1 MKLKRIMIAAPKS
14 GSGKTT
20 ITIALLQALK
30 DRGKKLISYKCGPDY
45 IDPMFHRKVIDIPSK
60 NLDTFFTSEE
70 TTKYLFLRERNEDET
85 VVMEGVMGLYDGLGG
100 VRKEGSAYHLAS
112 VTKTPIILVV
122 DAKGMGKSV
131 VALIAGFLQYDRE
144 KLIKGVILNR
154 MTKGYFDIIAPVI
167 EEELGV
173 KALGYF
179 PTYNDFKIE
188 SRHLGLVM
196 PDEMADIKAQI
207 KGVAGKLSECVDI
220 DLIEKIAGE
229 AGDLEVDESKLDNSG
244 VKIKEAFEKTK
255 QKSAVLSIESI
266 SKKGYASDEGISNDT
281 KSPVIAVAKDEAFC
295 FYYEDNLKLLEAFG
309 AKLKYFSP
317 IHDKALPGNT
327 AGILLGGGYPELYA
341 NLLEKNEEMREA
353 IKNAYEKKMPIVAE
367 CGGFMY
373 LHKTITDKDGHE
385 YKMVGALDADC
396 KYTGKLVRFGYIDLK
411 ENAPNYLKDGET
423 IKGHEFH
430 YFDSTDNGES
440 VIATK
445 PTTGK
450 SYKCIKDRDNLWIGF
465 PHLYYP
471 SNVDFAENFVS
482 KCKGN

>member
-45 IDPMFHRKVIDIPSK
+45 IDPMFHKKVIDIPSK

-70 TTKYLFLRERNEDET
+70 TTKYLFLRERSEDEMA
-85 VVMEGVMGLYDGLGG
+85 VMEGVMGLYDGLGG

-131 VALIAGFLQYDRE
+131 VALIAGFLQYDTE

-207 KGVAGKLSECVDI
+207 KGVSEKLSECVDI

-229 AGDLEVDESKLDNSG
+229 ASGLTVDEAKLDEKG
-244 VKIKEAFEKTK
+244 LKLKEVFEGAASNKTD
-255 QKSAVLSIESI
+255 API
-266 SKKGYASDEGISNDT
+266 
-281 KSPVIAVAKDEAFC
+281 IAVAKDEAFC
-295 FYYEDNLKLLEAFG
+295 FIYEDNIEILKALG
-309 AKLKYFSP
+309 ADIKYFSP
-317 IHDKALPGNT
+317 IKDEKLPDYT
-327 AGILLGGGYPELYA
+327 AGIILYGGYPELFA
-341 NLLEKNEEMREA
+341 KELGENLKMRQE
-353 IKNAYEKKMPIVAE
+353 IKQAVEGHMPILAE

-373 LHKTITDKDGHE
+373 LNKFLITKEGDTYE
-385 YKMVGALDADC
+385 MCGAVDAAC
-396 KYTGKLVRFGYIDLK
+396 KYTGKLVRFGYVDLK
-411 ENAPNYLKDGET
+411 EKQANFLKEGDV
-423 IKGHEFH
+423 IKAHEFH
-430 YFDSTDNGES
+430 YFDSEKNGS
-440 VIATK
+440 DIVARK
-445 PTTGK
+445 PVTGRE
-450 SYKCIKDRDNLWIGF
+450 YDCISACDEQWIGF
-465 PHLYYP
+465 PHLYYA
-471 SNVDFAENFVS
+471 SNVDFAKNFVS
-482 KCKGN
+482 KVKEFARS

>member
-1 MKLKRIMIAAPKS
+1 LKLKRIMIAAPKS

-45 IDPMFHRKVIDIPSK
+45 IDPMFHKKVIGIPSK

-70 TTKYLFLRERNEDET
+70 TTRYLFLRERNEDET
-85 VVMEGVMGLYDGLGG
+85 AVMEGVMGLYDGLGG
-100 VRKEGSAYHLAS
+100 VRKEGSAYHLACT
-112 VTKTPIILVV
+112 TKTPIILVV
-122 DAKGMGKSV
+122 DAKGMGKTV
-131 VALIAGFLQYDRE
+131 VALIAGFLQYDTE

-167 EEELGV
+167 EGELGV

-207 KGVAGKLSECVDI
+207 KGVSEKLSECVDI
-220 DLIEKIAGE
+220 DMIEKIAEE
-229 AGDLEVDESKLDNSG
+229 ASDLTVDESKLDENG
-244 VKIKEAFEKTK
+244 TKLKEAFEGATFNKTD
-255 QKSAVLSIESI
+255 A
-266 SKKGYASDEGISNDT
+266 
-281 KSPVIAVAKDEAFC
+281 PVIAVAKDEAFC
-295 FYYEDNLKLLEAFG
+295 FYYEDNLKLLEAYG
-309 AKLKYFSP
+309 AKLEYFSP
-317 IHDKALPGNT
+317 IHDKALPEKA

-341 NLLEKNEEMREA
+341 KELSDNNEMLES
-353 IKNAYEKKMPIVAE
+353 IKAAFNAGLPIVAE

-385 YKMVGALDADC
+385 YKMVGAIDADC

-411 ENAPNYLKDGET
+411 ENAPNYLKDGEI

-430 YFDSTDNGES
+430 YFDSTANGDS
-440 VIATK
+440 VTATK

-471 SNVDFAENFVS
+471 SNADFAENFVS

>member
-1 MKLKRIMIAAPKS
+1 MIAAPKS

-45 IDPMFHRKVIDIPSK
+45 IDPMFHKKVIDIPSK

-85 VVMEGVMGLYDGLGG
+85 AVMEGVMGLYDGLGG

-131 VALIAGFLQYDRE
+131 VALIAGFLQYDTE

-154 MTKGYFDIIAPVI
+154 MTKGYFDMIAPVI
-167 EEELGV
+167 EEELGI

-207 KGVAGKLSECVDI
+207 KGVSEKLSECVDI
-220 DLIEKIAGE
+220 DMIEKIAEE
-229 AGDLEVDESKLDNSG
+229 ATDLTVDEAKLDEKG
-244 VKIKEAFEKTK
+244 LKLKEVF
-255 QKSAVLSIESI
+255 
-266 SKKGYASDEGISNDT
+266 DT
-281 KSPVIAVAKDEAFC
+281 KVAEKSEKPVIAVAKDEAFC
-295 FYYEDNLKLLEAFG
+295 FYYEDNLKLLEAYG
-309 AKLKYFSP
+309 ARLEYFSP
-317 IHDKALPGNT
+317 IHDKALPENT

-341 NLLEKNEEMREA
+341 ALLEENEEMRKA
-353 IKNAYEKKMPIVAE
+353 IKNAYEAKIPIVAE

-373 LHKTITDKDGHE
+373 LHKAITDKDGYE

-396 KYTGKLVRFGYIDLK
+396 KYTGKLVRFGYVDLK
-411 ENAPNYLKDGET
+411 ENAPNFLKDGEI

-430 YFDSTDNGES
+430 YFDSTANGDS
-440 VIATK
+440 VTATK

-450 SYKCIKDRDNLWIGF
+450 SYDCIKDKDNLWIGF

-471 SNVDFAENFVS
+471 SNADFAENFVN

>member
-45 IDPMFHRKVIDIPSK
+45 IDPMFHKKVIGIPSK
-60 NLDTFFTSEE
+60 NLDTFFTDEE

-85 VVMEGVMGLYDGLGG
+85 AVMEGVMGLFDGLGG
-100 VRKEGSAYHLAS
+100 VKKEGSAYHLAT

-131 VALIAGFLQYDRE
+131 VALIAGFLQYDTE

-207 KGVAGKLSECVDI
+207 KGVSDKLSECVDI
-220 DLIEKIAGE
+220 DMIEKIAGE
-229 AGDLEVDESKLDNSG
+229 ATDLTVDEAKLDEKG
-244 VKIKEAFEKTK
+244 LKLKEVF
-255 QKSAVLSIESI
+255 
-266 SKKGYASDEGISNDT
+266 DT
-281 KSPVIAVAKDEAFC
+281 KAADKSEKPIIAVAKDEAFC
-295 FYYEDNLKLLEAFG
+295 FYYEDNLKLLEAYG
-309 AKLKYFSP
+309 ARLEYFSP
-317 IHDKALPGNT
+317 IHDKALPENT

-341 NLLEKNEEMREA
+341 ALLEENEEMRKA
-353 IKNAYEKKMPIVAE
+353 IKNAYEAKIPIVAE

-373 LHKTITDKDGHE
+373 LHKSITDKDGQE

-396 KYTGKLVRFGYIDLK
+396 KYTGKLVRFGYVELK
-411 ENAPNYLKDGET
+411 EKSANYLKSKTGASKDAV
-423 IKGHEFH
+423 IKAHEFH
-430 YFDSTDNGES
+430 YFDSTANGDS
-440 VIATK
+440 VTATK

-450 SYKCIKDRDNLWIGF
+450 SYECIKDRDNLWIGF

-471 SNVDFAENFVS
+471 SNADFAKNFVS

>member
-45 IDPMFHRKVIDIPSK
+45 IDPMFHKKVIDIPSK

-85 VVMEGVMGLYDGLGG
+85 AVMEGVMGLYDGLGG
-100 VRKEGSAYHLAS
+100 VREEGSAYHFAS

-131 VALIAGFLQYDRE
+131 VALIAGFLQYDKE

-196 PDEMADIKAQI
+196 PDEMADIKTQI
-207 KGVAGKLSECVDI
+207 KGVSEKLSECVDI

-229 AGDLEVDESKLDNSG
+229 ATDLTVDEAKLDEKG
-244 VKIKEAFEKTK
+244 LKLKETFET
-255 QKSAVLSIESI
+255 ATAGCAEEAA
-266 SKKGYASDEGISNDT
+266 G
-281 KSPVIAVAKDEAFC
+281 PVIAVAKDEAFC
-295 FYYEDNLKLLEAFG
+295 FYYEDNLKLLEAYG
-309 AKLKYFSP
+309 ARLEYFSP
-317 IHDKALPGNT
+317 IHDKALPENT

-341 NLLEKNEEMREA
+341 ALLEENEEMRKA
-353 IKNAYEKKMPIVAE
+353 IKNAYEAKMPIVAE

-373 LHKTITDKDGHE
+373 LHKSITDKDGYE

-396 KYTGKLVRFGYIDLK
+396 KYTGKLVRFGYADLK
-411 ENAPNYLKDGET
+411 ENAPNFLKDGEA

-430 YFDSTDNGES
+430 YFDSTANGDS
-440 VIATK
+440 VTATK

-450 SYKCIKDRDNLWIGF
+450 SYDCIKDKDNLWIGF

-471 SNVDFAENFVS
+471 SNADFAKNFVN
-482 KCKGN
+482 KCKGKQ